1 MNLSGQFGRKRQFRV
16 PVIAADAPERI
27 HDRPNHDSVDSERR
41 ISRRVAENSVEYGRT
56 FDFLVPSSKLPVHA
70 LPHWLNTSRS
80 RSSSPT
86 DTSCWIADA
95 FSFLRFAN
103 KGNFVGRAPIWYR
116 LTPEFSDELFGGRG
130 ACLVSAEIEKNL
142 EEFT

>member
-1 MNLSGQFGRKRQFRV
+1 MLLSVYTTGRTTIPWTPRGASPGAWLRTLSSM
-16 PVIAADAPERI
+16 E
-27 HDRPNHDSVDSERR
+27 
-41 ISRRVAENSVEYGRT
+41 RT

-142 EEFT
+142 